1 MRGGILG
8 TTTTTGGNTGAGSGT
23 TTGTI
28 GAGTSLG
35 CVAHPTRMSEKIRET
50 RNCMKSEIQNL
61 APILLRMIR
70 VCIMMACMTK
80 NHIAIACLLAIIST
94 SARAQEQVLN
104 VYSARHYPTDEALYA
119 NFTKATGVKL
129 NRVDADDAGILAR
142 LKAEGTAS
150 PADIILLVD
159 ASRLWRGEID
169 GLFQPIRSKV
179 LEDAIPPQL
188 RGKPNAT
195 GETPWFGFST
205 RARVIVYDKL
215 RVKKEDVDTYEKLG
229 DPRNKG
235 KLCIRS
241 GSHPYNLSLFGS
253 VTEHLG
259 EVSTEQ
265 WLKGMVA
272 NMARSPKGGD
282 TDQIKG
288 AASGECGIAVTNT
301 YYLAR
306 IMRSNTAEDQAI
318 MEKVGVVFPN
328 QSSWGTHVNIA
339 GGAMARNAKHTVNAI
354 QFLEYLASAPAQDHF
369 ANGNNE
375 WPVAK
380 GVKVS
385 NPALQA
391 MTGGSFKSETIPI
404 SVVGMNQVKV
414 QQMLDRVGFK

>member
-1 MRGGILG
+1 MK
-8 TTTTTGGNTGAGSGT
+8 
-23 TTGTI
+23 
-28 GAGTSLG
+28 
-35 CVAHPTRMSEKIRET
+35 TR
-50 RNCMKSEIQNL
+50 
-61 APILLRMIR
+61 
-70 VCIMMACMTK
+70 
-80 NHIAIACLLAIIST
+80 IALACLLSMVATT
-94 SARAQEQVLN
+94 SIAQEQILN
-104 VYSARHYPTDEALYA
+104 IYSARHYPTDEALYA
-119 NFTKATGVKL
+119 NFTKTTGIKL

-159 ASRLWRGEID
+159 ASRLWRGETD
-169 GLFQPIRSKV
+169 GLFQPVKSKV
-179 LEDAIPPQL
+179 LDDAIPAQY
-188 RGKPNAT
+188 RGKANAN

-215 RVKKEDVDTYEKLG
+215 KVTKEDVDTYEELG
-229 DPRNKG
+229 NPKNAG

-259 EVSTEQ
+259 EAAAEQ
-265 WLKGMVA
+265 LLKGMVA
-272 NMARSPKGGD
+272 NMARAPKGGD
-282 TDQIKG
+282 TDQIKAV
-288 AASGECGIAVTNT
+288 AAGECGIAVSNS

-306 IMRSNTAEDQAI
+306 LMRSTKPEDQAV
-318 MEKVGVVFPN
+318 MERVGVVFPN
-328 QSSWGTHVNIA
+328 QSTWGTHVNIA
-339 GGAMARNAKHTVNAI
+339 GGAVAKNAKNPANAVK
-354 QFLEYLASAPAQDHF
+354 FLEYLASESAQDHF

-380 GVKVS
+380 GVKIS
-385 NPALQA
+385 NPALQS

>member
-1 MRGGILG
+1 MK
-8 TTTTTGGNTGAGSGT
+8 
-23 TTGTI
+23 
-28 GAGTSLG
+28 
-35 CVAHPTRMSEKIRET
+35 TR
-50 RNCMKSEIQNL
+50 
-61 APILLRMIR
+61 
-70 VCIMMACMTK
+70 
-80 NHIAIACLLAIIST
+80 IALACLLSMVATT
-94 SARAQEQVLN
+94 SIAQEQILN
-104 VYSARHYPTDEALYA
+104 IYSARHYPTDEALYA
-119 NFTKATGVKL
+119 NFTKTTGIKL

-159 ASRLWRGEID
+159 ASRLWRGETD
-169 GLFQPIRSKV
+169 GLFQPVKSKV
-179 LEDAIPPQL
+179 LDDAIPAQY
-188 RGKPNAT
+188 RGKANAN

-215 RVKKEDVDTYEKLG
+215 KVTKEDVDTYEELG
-229 DPRNKG
+229 NPKNAG

-259 EVSTEQ
+259 EAAAEQ
-265 WLKGMVA
+265 LLKGMVA
-272 NMARSPKGGD
+272 NMARAPKGGD
-282 TDQIKG
+282 TDQIKAV
-288 AASGECGIAVTNT
+288 AAGECGIAVSNS

-306 IMRSNTAEDQAI
+306 LMRSSKPEDQAV
-318 MEKVGVVFPN
+318 MERVGVVFPN
-328 QSSWGTHVNIA
+328 QSTWGTHVNIA
-339 GGAMARNAKHTVNAI
+339 GGAVAKNAKNPANAVK
-354 QFLEYLASAPAQDHF
+354 FLEYLASESAQDHF

-380 GVKVS
+380 GVKIS
-385 NPALQA
+385 NPALQS